1 MKMRQLPLVFA
12 VVLSGCMWL
21 RRPHPAPLEE
31 DRSIVFPR
39 FSERTA
45 VAVGT
50 GSELHELDGMTLRAA
65 MVAVNDFLP
74 PGAKNP
80 SCWDRQEAYRY
91 RFIRQGDIIF
101 VRIYPDLAYCGRK
114 FLMLDAGA
122 TYAINT
128 EGRILR
134 RLFDGEPEGPASPE
148 PPDAGVQGVPM
159 APGTA
164 PSLEPHP
171 NEPSNFLPPHWLDGG
186 SGPPRPESPPVPPP
200 G

>member
-1 MKMRQLPLVFA
+1 MKMRQLPVLLA
-12 VVLSGCMWL
+12 VILSGCMLL
-21 RRPHPAPLEE
+21 RRPHSAPLE
-31 DRSIVFPR
+31 DDTSIVFPR

-50 GSELHELDGMTLRAA
+50 GEELYELDGVMLRAA

-91 RFIRQGDIIF
+91 RVIRQGDIVF
-101 VRIYPDLAYCGRK
+101 VRISPDLAYCGRK

-122 TYAINT
+122 TYAISS

-134 RLFDGEPEGPASPE
+134 RLFDGEPEGSLTRE
-148 PPDAGVQGVPM
+148 PSDAGVRGDPM

-164 PSLEPHP
+164 PSVETHP
-171 NEPSNFLPPHWLDGG
+171 NEPSSFLPPQWLDGG
-186 SGPPRPESPPVPPP
+186 SGPAE
-200 G
+200 